1 MILATIIIH
10 QSLYIDYITATLC
23 GKPHYHHWE
32 KWDLDMETQN
42 GRMSLTCLALK
53 PIISPTNILSPSFL
67 TCPLKSHDLHLVASE
82 VFQISKPGE
91 ENRKVFK
98 EKTPFFLCDMQN
110 SEE

>member
-1 MILATIIIH
+1 
-10 QSLYIDYITATLC
+10 
-23 GKPHYHHWE
+23 
-32 KWDLDMETQN
+32 METQN

-67 TCPLKSHDLHLVASE
+67 TYPLKSHDLLLVASK

-91 ENRKVFK
+91 ENGKVFK